1 MIVNQ
6 LKALIARDVLGYN
19 AYFNLINRIDAN
31 VSRAVSEIQ
40 KGGAD
45 IPVKSDRNS
54 ASANDKKGKPASTK
68 GK

>member
-40 KGGAD
+40 NGGAD

-54 ASANDKKGKPASTK
+54 ASANDKKGKTASTK